1 MDIYS
6 YEFTVEQQGTLKLD
20 NLPFAEGEKVDVIII
35 PRTNSENDNPYPLRG
50 MPYSYIDPTEPVALE
65 DWEILK

>member
-35 PRTNSENDNPYPLRG
+35 PRTNLEKDNPYPLRG
-50 MPYSYIDPTEPVALE
+50 MPYTYIDPTEPVALE